1 MSPLG
6 LALFVFIMPRDKLV
20 LIRNFCLCY
29 EPIMDILHLK
39 WVFTYC
45 FVAHILGSIV
55 IGAIFQQAW
64 VTVYCSITYFLGPV
78 LVGNIFQVKYIF
90 SMALLNIY
98 SVLKVSEMRKN
109 KSGIICIALLH
120 ISWVFRWS
128 GISFIKF
135 GRNAYKEMF
144 LNVLQLSK
152 SIGIRA

>member
-1 MSPLG
+1 
-6 LALFVFIMPRDKLV
+6 
-20 LIRNFCLCY
+20 
-29 EPIMDILHLK
+29 MDILHLK

-98 SVLKVSEMRKN
+98 SVLSVGNEKK
-109 KSGIICIALLH
+109 
-120 ISWVFRWS
+120 
-128 GISFIKF
+128 
-135 GRNAYKEMF
+135 
-144 LNVLQLSK
+144 
-152 SIGIRA
+152 